1 MSKSETIRARTEP
14 NLKRKVENIFRHLGI
29 SASEAINIFYQHVK
43 LYNGFPF
50 DIRIP
55 KAGTLQ
61 ALRDVDKKKN
71 LIKAKDTKELFRQ
84 LED

>member
-1 MSKSETIRARTEP
+1 MSKSEMVRARTEP
-14 NLKRKVENIFRHLGI
+14 GLKKDVENIFHNLGI

-43 LYNGFPF
+43 LYRGYPF

-55 KAGTLQ
+55 NAGTLQ
-61 ALRDVDKKKN
+61 AMRDVDRKKN
-71 LIKAKDTKELFRQ
+71 LIKAKDTKDLFRQ

>member
-1 MSKSETIRARTEP
+1 MSKSEMIRARSEP
-14 NLKRKVENIFRHLGI
+14 SLKKEVENIFHSLGI

-43 LYNGFPF
+43 LYKGFPF

-55 KAGTLQ
+55 NAGTLQ
-61 ALRDVDKKKN
+61 AMRDVDNKKN

-84 LED
+84 LDD